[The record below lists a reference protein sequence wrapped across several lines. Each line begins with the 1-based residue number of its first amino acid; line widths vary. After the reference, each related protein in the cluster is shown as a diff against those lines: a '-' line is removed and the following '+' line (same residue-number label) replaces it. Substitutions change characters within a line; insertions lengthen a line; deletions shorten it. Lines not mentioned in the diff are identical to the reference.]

1 MMEPLPHKEQ
11 TMNKH
16 RVELIV
22 AAAILAAFGWSAAS
36 ADETL
41 APASGKQAKTEY
53 WMMDHSPADAKAMR
67 LMTKPGSQ
75 TAPTS
80 TAKVEYWAMD
90 HSPADIK
97 AMQRMDKKPKNPQV
111 KTEYSLMGHSAG
123 DMKAMRGM
131 KGPEKV
137 VTVGE

>member
-1 MMEPLPHKEQ
+1 
-11 TMNKH
+11 MNKH
-16 RVELIV
+16 RVESIV
-22 AAAILAAFGWSAAS
+22 AAAIFAAFGWSAAG
-36 ADETL
+36 ADEAL
-41 APASGKQAKTEY
+41 APTSGQQAKTEY

-67 LMTKPGSQ
+67 LMNKPGSQ

-80 TAKVEYWAMD
+80 KAKVEYWAMD

-97 AMQRMDKKPKNPQV
+97 AMQRMDTKKANSPQG
-111 KTEYSLMGHSAG
+111 KTEYSLMGHSSG
-123 DMKAMRGM
+123 DVKAMRGM

>member
-1 MMEPLPHKEQ
+1 
-11 TMNKH
+11 MNKH
-16 RVELIV
+16 RVESIV
-22 AAAILAAFGWSAAS
+22 AAAILAAVGWSAVA
-36 ADETL
+36 ADESL
-41 APASGKQAKTEY
+41 APASGKQATTEY

-75 TAPTS
+75 TAQTS
-80 TAKVEYWAMD
+80 TAREKVEYLKMD
-90 HSPADIK
+90 HSPADAK
-97 AMQRMDKKPKNPQV
+97 AMQRMGNKKPETKNQQG
-111 KTEYSLMGHSAG
+111 KTEYSMMGHSSA